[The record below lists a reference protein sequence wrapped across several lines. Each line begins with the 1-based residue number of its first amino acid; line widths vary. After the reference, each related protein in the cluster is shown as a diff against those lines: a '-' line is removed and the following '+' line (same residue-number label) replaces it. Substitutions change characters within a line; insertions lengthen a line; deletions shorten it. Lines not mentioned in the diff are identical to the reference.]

1 MLSSSQKLERA
12 ISNDVPPT
20 FLVLMK
26 ISFSGWQMII
36 ASSGRSVFAES
47 FQKPLTDLLT
57 SFKKEKPRPMGPGF
71 RYALYSHSIVPG
83 GFEVMS

>member
-20 FLVLMK
+20 FLVLIK

-36 ASSGRSVFAES
+36 ASSRRSVFADR
-47 FQKPLTDLLT
+47 FQKPLTD
-57 SFKKEKPRPMGPGF
+57 
-71 RYALYSHSIVPG
+71 
-83 GFEVMS
+83 